1 MTDTHPAKF
10 NKLVTLLKE
19 LFQLD
24 QPDLD
29 FGIYRIMHAK
39 AGEVTQFLQRDLLPQ
54 VKEAFAQYQSADSA
68 ELKKK
73 LGQMIAQLTEA
84 GVDPETA
91 PKVRELREQLK
102 SAIDLGAL
110 ENETYD
116 HLYSFFRRY
125 CSEGDFLAK
134 RVYKPGVYAIPYEGE
149 EVTLHWANKDQYY
162 IKTSEYLRDYAFRLK
177 PEAGEGEDPLRV
189 HFKLVDAAEGEHGNV
204 KAAEGK
210 DRVFVLTAEDFIGIA
225 NGELEIRYEYR
236 PAMLDD
242 WSADQREGKKKP
254 PAQKDLIAQTVAA
267 VRRAASHSTLQSW
280 LDELT
285 RPHIKADGE
294 PADYTRL
301 EAHLRRYAARNTFDY
316 FIHRDLGGF
325 LRRELD
331 FYIKNEVMHLDDV
344 ESETAAKVEQ
354 YLSKIK
360 VIRRIAGKI
369 IDFLA
374 QLENFQKKL
383 WLKKKFV
390 VGSDWLVAIS
400 QVPEELLPEVCANAA
415 QLEEWRALHSLHEL
429 PADLTRPAYSEPL
442 TPEYLRAHPSLT
454 VDTQYFDAAFVA
466 RLREAFGDI
475 DEKADGVLVSSE
487 NFQALS
493 LIQTRYREKVQCFY
507 IDPPYNTGGD
517 GFAYKDAYQHSSW
530 LAMLDSRLVL
540 THDILA
546 DNGTFIS
553 NIDEH
558 EYERLSLILDQY
570 FNPENRIGSLV
581 WKGATDNNP
590 TRIAIEHEYL
600 LCFAKD
606 KTNVDEHWSTRTSQQ
621 KELMLD
627 AYSRIRKSATSVDEI
642 AEKFAEFAAE
652 NREELGDLYRY
663 RRVDDVGPYAARRN
677 MDNPGK
683 RGYDYDVI
691 HPVTKKP
698 CARPYWG
705 WRFPPK
711 TMERML
717 VEDRIIF
724 GDTEEKL
731 PELKVYLS
739 EVKFPLRS
747 MFSLD
752 ARKGSNDLDRL
763 FGARDIFKNPKP
775 VELITYVVPFM
786 TTRDALLADFFA
798 GSGTTGHAIINMNRE
813 DAGSR
818 KFVLIESGEHFDSVL
833 VPRLKKVGFTPEWKD
848 GKPVRAATAE
858 EAERSPRLIK
868 VLRLESYEDTLN
880 NLTLSRST
888 HQQAALDFNAAQGA
902 DGLREQYLLRYQ
914 LDMESRSSASLLDI
928 QAFSDPTAY
937 KLLVKPPGSDESR
950 EVNVDLLE
958 TFNWLLGLTVQHIA
972 APRSFSAEFERDSE
986 GRLRLKGRLKQ
997 SKSGLHPGPLP
1008 HAGKGE
1014 KQWWFRT
1021 VTGTTPEGRKTLVI
1035 WRKLTGDAEQDN
1047 LVLET
1052 WFRDKQAFSVR
1063 DTEFDLIYVN
1073 GDNTLENLRLPDE
1086 SWKVRLT
1093 EEDFQRL
1100 MFEGTD

>member
-1 MTDTHPAKF
+1 MTDASPTKF
-10 NKLVTLLKE
+10 RKLVSLLKE

-39 AGEVTQFLQRDLLPQ
+39 AGEVTQFLERDLLPQ
-54 VKEAFAQYQSADSA
+54 VKAAFAHYQSADGA
-68 ELKKK
+68 ELRKK
-73 LGQMIAQLTEA
+73 LDQMVAQLTEA
-84 GVDPETA
+84 GVDPEAA

-102 SAIDLGAL
+102 SAVDLGAL

-125 CSEGDFLAK
+125 YSEGDFLAK

-162 IKTSEYLRDYAFRLK
+162 IKTSEYLRDYAFRLR
-177 PEAGEGEDPLRV
+177 PEAAEGVDPMRV
-189 HFKLVDAAEGEHGNV
+189 HFRLVDAAEGEHGNV

-210 DRVFVLTAEDFIGIA
+210 GRVFVLVAEDFIGVR
-225 NGELEIRYEYR
+225 NGELEIRFEYR
-236 PAMLDD
+236 PATLED
-242 WSADQREGKKKP
+242 WPADQRDDKKKP
-254 PAQKDLIAQTVAA
+254 PAQKDLTAVAVNRVLA
-267 VRRAASHSTLQSW
+267 SGAEFADWVAELGKPHVR
-280 LDELT
+280 
-285 RPHIKADGE
+285 ADGE
-294 PADYTRL
+294 QADYNRL
-301 EAHLRRYAARNTFDY
+301 EAHLRRYTARNTFDY
-316 FIHRDLGGF
+316 FIHKDLGGF

-344 ESETAAKVEQ
+344 ESEAAAKVEQ
-354 YLSKIK
+354 YISKIK
-360 VIRRIAGKI
+360 VIRRVAGKI
-369 IDFLA
+369 VDFLA

-390 VGSDWLVAIS
+390 VGSDLLVAIS
-400 QVPEELLPEVCANAA
+400 QVQDELLPDVCANAA
-415 QLEEWRALHSLHEL
+415 QLQEWDVLHSLQDL
-429 PADLTRPAYSEPL
+429 PADITRAAYSAPL
-442 TPEYLRAHPSLT
+442 TPEYLRAFPSLML
-454 VDTQYFDAAFVA
+454 DTQYFDAAFVA
-466 RLREAFGDI
+466 RLRDSLGDI
-475 DEKADGVLVSSE
+475 DNRADGVLIHSE

-493 LIQTRYREKVQCFY
+493 LMQAHYREKVQCIY
-507 IDPPYNTGGD
+507 IDPPYNTGSD

-530 LAMLDSRLVL
+530 LAMLDSRLAL
-540 THDILA
+540 THNILA
-546 DNGTFIS
+546 ENGTFIS

-558 EYERLSLILDQY
+558 EYERLSVILDQH
-570 FNPENRIGSLV
+570 FSPENRIGSLV

-600 LCFAKD
+600 LCFARD
-606 KTNVDEHWSTRTSQQ
+606 KTHVEEHWSTSTSQQ

-627 AYSRIRKSATSVDEI
+627 AYSRIKKSAASLDEI
-642 AEKFAEFAAE
+642 AEKFAEFVAE
-652 NREELGDLYRY
+652 NRQELGDLYRY
-663 RRVDDVGPYAARRN
+663 RRVDVVGPYAARRN

-683 RGYDYDVI
+683 RGYDYDVM

-698 CARPYWG
+698 CVPPYWG

-711 TMERML
+711 TMERL
-717 VEDRIIF
+717 LAEDRIIF
-724 GDTEEKL
+724 GESEEKL

-739 EVKFPLRS
+739 KVKFPLRS

-775 VELITYVVPFM
+775 VELITYVIPFM

-818 KFVLIESGEHFDSVL
+818 KFLLIESGEHFDPVL
-833 VPRLKKVGFTPEWKD
+833 VPRLKKVAFTPEWKD
-848 GKPVRAATAE
+848 GKAVRAATTE
-858 EAERSPRLIK
+858 EADRSPRLIK

-880 NLTLSRST
+880 NLALSRNT
-888 HQQAALDFNAAQGA
+888 QQQSALDFAAAQGT
-902 DGLREQYLLRYQ
+902 GGMREQYLLRYQ
-914 LDMESRSSASLLDI
+914 LDVESHDSASLLNI

-937 KLLVKPPGSDESR
+937 KLKIKTPGSDESR

-958 TFNWLLGLTVQHIA
+958 TFNWLLGLAVQHIA
-972 APRSFSAEFERDSE
+972 APRSFAAEFERDGE

-997 SKSGLHPGPLP
+997 DASGPF
-1008 HAGKGE
+1008 
-1014 KQWWFRT
+1014 WFRT
-1021 VTGTTPEGRKTLVI
+1021 VTGTTPEGSKTLVV

-1047 LVLET
+1047 AVLET
-1052 WFRDKQAFSVR
+1052 WFRDKQAFSVK

-1073 GDNTLENLRLPDE
+1073 GDNTLENQRVEPE
-1086 SWKVRLT
+1086 HWKVRLI

-1100 MFEGTD
+1100 MFEGTEA